1 MQSIKDLLYARKY
14 AVVAD
19 GSIKIVPETTPGAET
34 GLNFLYDHY
43 EEIDWMGEF
52 KDGEIESV
60 DKKARL
66 KFLKS
71 LKKDEFFVDKWLVLP
86 VSYRDADSDSKSLG
100 DNINQIYKDI
110 ISKTRSMN
118 VGFSFDLFGAETKMS
133 IQNLLLYCY
142 QTTLA
147 PVSGKNLQ
155 PDNTLKGTA
164 KNSMIR
170 KHLLGKTIDFTA
182 SNVITAAEV
191 SAAERPEDMPTTFGY
206 SSFPLATLVSLFN
219 PFFV

>member
-43 EEIDWMGEF
+43 EEIDWMNEF

-147 PVSGKNLQ
+147 PVSGKNL
-155 PDNTLKGTA
+155 
-164 KNSMIR
+164 
-170 KHLLGKTIDFTA
+170 
-182 SNVITAAEV
+182 
-191 SAAERPEDMPTTFGY
+191 
-206 SSFPLATLVSLFN
+206 
-219 PFFV
+219 